1 MKPPLQGG
9 GFVRGY
15 VDGEVLWTKDVGYV
29 GTTGSGKRFDIYG
42 ESSPSPMEM
51 VLNGHA
57 ACSLIDVIDGLKH
70 RIEKLQSARVE
81 INASR
86 AEESPKVF
94 TSIQMNYIITGDIP
108 EALIRRLIE
117 SSHKKYCSVGM
128 MITRSG
134 ASLDWT
140 LQMEE

>member
-1 MKPPLQGG
+1 MKPTLQGG

-86 AEESPKVF
+86 AEESPRVF
-94 TSIQMNYIITGDIP
+94 TSIQMNYIIN
-108 EALIRRLIE
+108 
-117 SSHKKYCSVGM
+117 
-128 MITRSG
+128 
-134 ASLDWT
+134 
-140 LQMEE
+140 

>member
-1 MKPPLQGG
+1 MKPTLQGG
-9 GFVRGY
+9 GFVRTY
-15 VDGEVLWTKDVGYV
+15 VNGEVLWTNDGGYV
-29 GTTGSGKRFDIYG
+29 GTTGAGKRFDIYG

-51 VLNGHA
+51 VLHGHA

-70 RIEKLQSARVE
+70 LIEKLQSARVE

-94 TSIQMNYIITGDIP
+94 TSIQMNYIISGDIP
-108 EALIRRLIE
+108 EALVRRLIE
-117 SSHKKYCSVGM
+117 SSHEKYCSVGI

-140 LQMEE
+140 LRMEG

>member
-1 MKPPLQGG
+1 MKPTLQGG
-9 GFVRGY
+9 GFVRTR
-15 VDGEVLWTKDVGYV
+15 VNGEVLWTNDGGYV
-29 GTTGSGKRFDIYG
+29 GTTGSGKRFEIYG
-42 ESSPSPMEM
+42 ESSPSPMAM
-51 VLNGHA
+51 VLHGHA

-70 RIEKLQSARVE
+70 RVAKLQSARVE

-94 TSIQMNYIITGDIP
+94 TSIQMNYIISGDIP
-108 EALIRRLIE
+108 EELVRRLIE
-117 SSHKKYCSVGM
+117 SSHEKYCSVGI

-140 LQMEE
+140 LRMEE